1 MENKGNQIVENEKEE
16 KKGYGCIYIMVG
28 IGIAVILLGIFI
40 FYFSSTN
47 KTNSNFNNT
56 NNDTAIISPFKE
68 PPTLSSE
75 QNFSSIMF
83 NIQCN
88 DNYSYVILHVE
99 FIDKNGNKIKNFTLR
114 ENNMKRGELRQV
126 EYKLSLSEIF
136 DVKQYTYGVIEC
148 M

>member
-1 MENKGNQIVENEKEE
+1 MENENKPIVDNKKERPN
-16 KKGYGCIYIMVG
+16 GCAISTIVLFALG
-28 IGIAVILLGIFI
+28 IIAVIFI
-40 FYFSSTN
+40 VSFAYSN
-47 KTNSNFNNT
+47 KSFDNFNNT
-56 NNDTAIISPFKE
+56 NNDTAIINPFKD

-88 DNYSYVILHVE
+88 DNYSYVILRVE
-99 FIDKNGNKIKNFTLR
+99 FLDKNKNKIKNFTLR

-136 DVKQYTYGVIEC
+136 EVKQYNYGVLEC
-148 M
+148 K